1 MIKMLQTGA
10 RIVLGLIYLI
20 FGGMGLMIVFG
31 VIHPEFPPMTAGA
44 DAFFKGIMGS
54 GYFFPLL
61 KATETLCGLLLLVN
75 LAAPLALVILAPITL
90 HIILFHA
97 FLTPGAGN
105 LLLPAAMVVLQIVA
119 MSGYLIKYYR
129 PMFSRE

>member
-1 MIKMLQTGA
+1 MLKLIQTGA
-10 RIVLGLIYLI
+10 RIGLGRIYFI
-20 FGGMGLMIVFG
+20 FGGMGLLMALGIM
-31 VIHPEFPPMTAGA
+31 PAAMPPMSGPVDT
-44 DAFFKGIMGS
+44 FFKGIMAT

-61 KATETLCGLLLLVN
+61 KSTETLCGLLLLLN
-75 LAAPLALVILAPITL
+75 LAAPLALVVLAPITL

-105 LLLPAAMVVLQIVA
+105 QALPIAMGVLQVVA

-129 PMFSRE
+129 PLFSKD